1 MDYFK
6 DIFEIVINAESINIS
21 SVKLN
26 EIMDKAVNSNLFK
39 KMIVKIFIKNK
50 GIFI

>member
-21 SVKLN
+21 NVKLN

-39 KMIVKIFIKNK
+39 KMIV
-50 GIFI
+50 